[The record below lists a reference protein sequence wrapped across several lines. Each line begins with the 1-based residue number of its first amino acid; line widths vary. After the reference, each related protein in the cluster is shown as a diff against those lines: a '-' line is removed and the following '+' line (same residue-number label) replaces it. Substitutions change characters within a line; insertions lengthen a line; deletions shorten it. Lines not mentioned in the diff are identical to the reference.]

1 VQVQLVELV
10 EEPQELQAL
19 TEESTIPEDLLVI
32 IHLIFYFHTKLVV
45 RLQQRVVMVETVE
58 LVVLVVHQEVLQT
71 VLRLLEVQV
80 QLVELV
86 EQFLLEVWLE
96 EMVWLRSL
104 LQSQVHMQQQVSLH
118 LVETVVMEELEVTV
132 EMDRLVQT
140 ILEVLVVPVVP
151 VELVQ

>member
-1 VQVQLVELV
+1 
-10 EEPQELQAL
+10 
-19 TEESTIPEDLLVI
+19 
-32 IHLIFYFHTKLVV
+32 
-45 RLQQRVVMVETVE
+45 MVETVE